1 MIIEIDLYIFYGEFY
16 ISRKKH
22 INFIQIFFRDDLT
35 ENVRKYVL
43 VGIMSKIV
51 LKNKFLFI
59 LSDINFYDRLL
70 SLLKRFKAIRT
81 NSFG

>member
-16 ISRKKH
+16 IWRGKH
-22 INFIQIFFRDDLT
+22 ITFKPFFFRDELI
-35 ENVRKYVL
+35 ENVRKYLL

-59 LSDINFYDRLL
+59 LSDINLYDGLL
-70 SLLKRFKAIRT
+70 SLLKRFKAIRA
-81 NSFG
+81 NSFE